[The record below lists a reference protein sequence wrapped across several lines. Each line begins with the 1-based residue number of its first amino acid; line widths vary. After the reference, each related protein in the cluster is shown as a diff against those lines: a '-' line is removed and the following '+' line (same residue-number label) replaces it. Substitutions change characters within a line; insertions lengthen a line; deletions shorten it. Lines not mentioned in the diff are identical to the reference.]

1 MLFIARPLLN
11 SIFLY
16 YVVFH
21 HKSKADIVGTNN
33 VGFRILRG
41 VPEIIE
47 DRPYAASV
55 FDFDH
60 QRLIGTG
67 TVLSVNYV
75 ITAAHLFNQKCL
87 DSILTNCRV

>member
-1 MLFIARPLLN
+1 MLFIARRLIN

-21 HKSKADIVGTNN
+21 HKSKADIVAGTNN

-60 QRLIGTG
+60 QTLIGTG
-67 TVLSVNYV
+67 TILSVNYV

-87 DSILTNCRV
+87 DSILTN